1 MKKFI
6 LLALI
11 SLFACKDIILIGDSR
26 YVGMAT
32 MLMGFP
38 YSTITAY
45 YGTGTNVRSTSPKSY
60 GGNSF
65 QVTAQVS
72 ASSYTF
78 TQGSDIYNS
87 VHNQLRNAKSGTSV
101 LFWLGINDPSA
112 VSSTYNFYSSLA
124 KSYPSL
130 RFYAISITGVNENK
144 TWIKNSS
151 AQSFNSQLE
160 AKIKKGNIGNL
171 TYKSIL
177 SGNDVNTIVVSG
189 KNVAIVNYMTG
200 DGLHYTKEGYNQLW
214 KAMAA
219 KI

>member
-87 VHNQLRNAKSGTSV
+87 VHNQLRNANQELQFFSGSV
-101 LFWLGINDPSA
+101 
-112 VSSTYNFYSSLA
+112 
-124 KSYPSL
+124 
-130 RFYAISITGVNENK
+130 
-144 TWIKNSS
+144 
-151 AQSFNSQLE
+151 
-160 AKIKKGNIGNL
+160 
-171 TYKSIL
+171 
-177 SGNDVNTIVVSG
+177 
-189 KNVAIVNYMTG
+189 
-200 DGLHYTKEGYNQLW
+200 
-214 KAMAA
+214 
-219 KI
+219 